1 MRGYVK
7 LADGFH
13 KVIDF
18 YSLKSDGYHRWL
30 NWGVEEKTDDEV
42 IIYVYELP
50 TIEGSVRFEVYYRT
64 SDPTDTN
71 GNIIY
76 TARIIG
82 TGTPDPNVSFGST
95 DMADK
100 VSEAGITVS
109 LVKHLK
115 VWDGVK
121 PYAYS
126 RLFMD
131 FANAEDVAIADSC
144 TSFGKYSFYGDTALV
159 TARLGAGTT
168 DIRDCAFKN
177 CSALA
182 NINFPDT
189 LQSIDYS
196 AFSGCSSLETVDMS
210 GCAIDTLGQYCFA
223 YCTALKNVSF
233 PSDGLL
239 QIPDYGF
246 IGCTALQN
254 IVIPNTI
261 THILQYAFCNCTSLP
276 SIAIPDSVEY
286 IRQYAFLGCSAMTT
300 VTFGSGVKDIQQY
313 AFARTGIV
321 TLKTPAALEKLG
333 RCVFRECNQLTHADL
348 SDSVIQN
355 IQTQLFYGC
364 TALTECLLP
373 NTVKMLGT
381 EAFSGCSALSSITIP
396 ANVTLIYSSAFRD
409 CSALALVDMTA
420 CSSDITI
427 YSDAFTTIAQN
438 SVITV
443 SSAELKAYIENPDN
457 GIINADGRT
466 TVELV

>member
-30 NWGVEEKTDDEV
+30 NWGVQQQSGSDV
-42 IIYVYELP
+42 IVFTYELP
-50 TIEGSVRFEVYYRT
+50 VTDGSVRFEIYYNT
-64 SDPTDTN
+64 ADPTDAD
-71 GNIIY
+71 GSIIY
-76 TARIIG
+76 TARVIG
-82 TGTPDPNVSFGST
+82 TGTPDPDVSIGST
-95 DMADK
+95 TMSDN
-100 VSEAGITVS
+100 ETVKS
-109 LVKHLK
+109 FMPHIKHLK
-115 VWDGVK
+115 ICDGVK
-121 PYAYS
+121 PFAYS
-126 RLFMD
+126 YIFHD
-131 FANAEDVAIADSC
+131 FTYAESLTIADSC
-144 TSFGKYSFYGDTALV
+144 TAFGIYACDGNTSLV
-159 TARLGAGTT
+159 TAKISAGTT
-168 DIRDCAFKN
+168 AIEQAAFQDCSALTTINFPATLTSIGWYAFKN
-177 CSALA
+177 CV
-182 NINFPDT
+182 
-189 LQSIDYS
+189 
-196 AFSGCSSLETVDMS
+196 SLESVDMS

-223 YCTALKNVSF
+223 YCTALKNVLF

-261 THILQYAFCNCTSLP
+261 THILQYAFCNCTSL
-276 SIAIPDSVEY
+276 SIVEIPDSVEY

-300 VTFGSGVKDIQQY
+300 VTLGSGVKDIQQY

-333 RCVFRECNQLTHADL
+333 RCVFRECNRLTHADL

-355 IQTQLFYGC
+355 IQTQMFYGC

-373 NTVKMLGT
+373 DTVKMIAT

-396 ANVTLIYSSAFRD
+396 ANVTLIYSSAFKD
-409 CSALALVDMTA
+409 CSALVLVDMTA
-420 CSSDITI
+420 CSSNITI